1 LSETNDFNQLL
12 NEKSRVVN
20 ESREL
25 DEEQRQ
31 LKLRAKILTE
41 KIVQELRIKNNS
53 KRANVYLLQSTIK
66 DLESQL
72 NALTVSTVLEDNN
85 EETAEATET
94 VSEETVETVETT
106 VNFPEET
113 AEAVVTTHEES
124 LVTLEETVTITDVA
138 EETNTGSKNKKKRK
152 FY

>member
-12 NEKSRVVN
+12 NEKTRVVN

-138 EETNTGSKNKKKRK
+138 EEINTET
-152 FY
+152 

>member
-12 NEKSRVVN
+12 NEKTRVVN

-85 EETAEATET
+85 EETVEVTEI
-94 VSEETVETVETT
+94 VSEEPAETVETT

-138 EETNTGSKNKKKRK
+138 EEINTGSKNKKKRK
-152 FY
+152 FL

>member
-12 NEKSRVVN
+12 NEKTRVVN